1 MGHGRAPRELV
12 FVRPPR
18 TLLLGRAPRAPV
30 LGRAPSAPCAACLA
44 SNNPGWIATQDLMGD
59 SQRLSPPDIGAEPDG
74 GGGGNP
80 APAPANAV
88 VAGSGRSLRH
98 IALIVAVATGLSK
111 VVGLLRQQVIAAAF
125 GVGAAYD
132 AYNYAYVLPGFL
144 LILLGGINGPF
155 HSAMVSVLAR
165 RPREEGAHVLAAIN
179 TLVGA
184 GLIGVTVLLVVLAD
198 PLIQLVGPALKPE
211 IHDIAVL
218 QLRWMAPMAL
228 FAGLI
233 GLGFGALNAAD
244 VYWLPAISPLLS
256 SLAVVVG
263 IGLLWWQLGAAI
275 LLPATAVLGGVVLA
289 GTTTL
294 GAVLQWLIQLPAL
307 AKQGLHRFRL
317 VWDWRDP
324 GVREVLR
331 VMGPATL
338 SSGMLQI
345 NVFVDLFFA
354 SGIVGAAAGLG
365 YANLLVQTPLGLI
378 SNALLVPLLPVY
390 SRLTAPQD
398 RPELVA
404 RIRQG
409 LMLSS
414 ASMLPLGAVM
424 IGLAM
429 PIVALVYQ
437 RGAFNSEAA
446 ELVGGLLMAYGLG
459 MPSYLARDVLVRV
472 YYALGDAVTPFRW
485 SMAGIGM
492 NALFDW
498 LLVGCPTPWGL
509 QLPAL
514 NFGAPGLV
522 LATVTVNTITCLAL
536 LLALQA
542 RLQALPLRRWGRD
555 LGLLVVAAVL
565 AGLTARILQGT
576 VHWPKGLLGLLL
588 QNSIAG
594 GLAFGVYGL
603 IGSLAGVPEM
613 RQLWGLVRRRRPT

>member
-1 MGHGRAPRELV
+1 
-12 FVRPPR
+12 
-18 TLLLGRAPRAPV
+18 
-30 LGRAPSAPCAACLA
+30 
-44 SNNPGWIATQDLMGD
+44 MGD
-59 SQRLSPPDIGAEPDG
+59 SQQLSPAEPRASGAKSPPPAPAG
-74 GGGGNP
+74 GGGG
-80 APAPANAV
+80 
-88 VAGSGRSLRH
+88 RSLRR

-184 GLIGVTVLLVVLAD
+184 GLIAVTLGLVVLAD

-256 SLAVVVG
+256 SLAVIVG

-307 AKQGLHRFRL
+307 AKQGLHRFQL

-324 GVREVLR
+324 GVREVLA

-365 YANLLVQTPLGLI
+365 YANLLVQTPLGLL

-390 SRLTAPQD
+390 ARLTAPQD
-398 RPELVA
+398 RPELVG

-409 LMLSS
+409 LMLSC

-424 IGLAM
+424 IGLAV
-429 PIVALVYQ
+429 PIVELIYQ
-437 RGAFNSEAA
+437 RGAFNAEAA
-446 ELVGGLLMAYGLG
+446 RLVGGLLMAYGLG
-459 MPSYLARDVLVRV
+459 MPAYLARDVLVRV
-472 YYALGDAVTPFRW
+472 FYALGDGVTPFRW
-485 SMAGIGM
+485 SVGGIGM
-492 NALFDW
+492 NALFCW
-498 LLVGCPTPWGL
+498 LFVGGPTPWAAVT
-509 QLPAL
+509 LPF

-522 LATVTVNTITCLAL
+522 IATVAVNLITCLGL
-536 LLALQA
+536 LLALQG
-542 RLQALPLRRWGRD
+542 RLGGLPLRTWARDTLLLLAAAVASGLVAWALASLIAWPPHLWGR
-555 LGLLVVAAVL
+555 LLECSIASGASLLVYGAIA
-565 AGLTARILQGT
+565 TA
-576 VHWPKGLLGLLL
+576 
-588 QNSIAG
+588 
-594 GLAFGVYGL
+594 
-603 IGSLAGVPEM
+603 AGVPEVDQLW
-613 RQLWGLVRRRRPT
+613 RQLRARLPGAL